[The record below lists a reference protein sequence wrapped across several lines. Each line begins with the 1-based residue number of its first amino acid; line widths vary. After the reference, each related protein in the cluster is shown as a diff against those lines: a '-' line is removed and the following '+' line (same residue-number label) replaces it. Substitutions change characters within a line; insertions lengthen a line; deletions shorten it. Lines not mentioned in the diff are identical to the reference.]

1 MTITLEKMTITDCNN
16 YLSFAI
22 KDYAKDKIMAGTWNE
37 DEAIQLAAKSFNELL
52 PEGKDTKYEYLYSI
66 KEDLLDKSVGFLWV
80 HLNKTPYDSKLF
92 IYDFIIFE
100 EFRNVGYGR
109 QTIACL
115 TENAKGINV
124 SQIDLHVFAHN
135 KGAIHLYE
143 QTGFKATD
151 ISMSKQI
158 K

>member
-1 MTITLEKMTITDCNN
+1 MTITLKEMTATDYEK

-22 KDYAKDKIMAGTWNE
+22 KDYAKDKITAGTWNE
-37 DEAIQLAAKSFNELL
+37 EEAISLATKSFSELL
-52 PEGKDTKYEYLYSI
+52 PSGKDTKNEYLYSI
-66 KEDLLDKSVGFLWV
+66 EDDSVDKKVGFLWV
-80 HLNKTPYDSKLF
+80 HLNKTLYDSKLF
-92 IYDFIIFE
+92 IYDFIVFE
-100 EFRNVGYGR
+100 EYRKLGYGK
-109 QTIACL
+109 QTIYSL
-115 TENAKGINV
+115 VEKAKKMNV

-143 QTGFKATD
+143 QTGFIATD

>member
-1 MTITLEKMTITDCNN
+1 MTVTDYKK

-22 KDYAKDKIMAGTWNE
+22 KDYAQDKVTAGTWNE
-37 DEAIQLAAKSFNELL
+37 DEAIALATKSFNELL
-52 PEGKDTKYEYLYSI
+52 PEGKDTKNEYLYSI
-66 KEDLLDKSVGFLWV
+66 VDDSTEKKVGFLWV
-80 HLNKTPYDSKLF
+80 HLNKTLYDSKFF
-92 IYDFIIFE
+92 IYDFIVFE
-100 EFRNVGYGR
+100 DFRNLGYGR

-115 TENAKGINV
+115 DKKAKEMNV

-143 QTGFKATD
+143 QTGFIPTD

-158 K
+158 H

>member
-1 MTITLEKMTITDCNN
+1 MTIILKEMDATDYEK

-22 KDYAKDKIMAGTWNE
+22 EDYAKDKVTAGTWNE
-37 DEAIQLAAKSFNELL
+37 EEAIDLATKSFNKLL
-52 PEGKDTKYEYLYSI
+52 PEGKDTKNDYLYSI
-66 KEDLLDKSVGFLWV
+66 EDNSLDKKVGFLWV
-80 HLNKTPYDSKLF
+80 HLNKTLYGSKLF
-92 IYDFIIFE
+92 IYDFIVFE
-100 EFRNVGYGR
+100 AFRNLGYGK
-109 QTIACL
+109 QTITCL
-115 TENAKGINV
+115 VEKAKKMDV

-143 QTGFKATD
+143 QTGFVATD

>member
-1 MTITLEKMTITDCNN
+1 MAITLREMTIADYER

-22 KDYAKDKIMAGTWNE
+22 EDYAQDKVTAGTWNKE
-37 DEAIQLAAKSFNELL
+37 EAIGLATKSFNELL
-52 PEGKDTKYEYLYSI
+52 PEGTDTKNEFLYSI
-66 KEDLLDKSVGFLWV
+66 EEDSMDKKVGFLWV

-92 IYDFIIFE
+92 IYDFIIFQ
-100 EFRNVGYGR
+100 EFRNMGYGK

-115 TENAKGINV
+115 DKKARGMNV

-143 QTGFKATD
+143 QAGFLPTD
-151 ISMSKQI
+151 ISMSKQL

>member
-1 MTITLEKMTITDCNN
+1 MTIILKEMTVTDYKK

-22 KDYAKDKIMAGTWNE
+22 KDYAQDKVTAGTWNE
-37 DEAIQLAAKSFNELL
+37 DEAIALATKSFNELL
-52 PEGKDTKYEYLYSI
+52 PEGKDTKNEYLYSI
-66 KEDLLDKSVGFLWV
+66 VDDSTEKKVGFLWV
-80 HLNKTPYDSKLF
+80 HLNKTLYDSKFF
-92 IYDFIIFE
+92 IYDFIVFE
-100 EFRNVGYGR
+100 DFRNLGYGR

-115 TENAKGINV
+115 DKKAKEMNV

-143 QTGFKATD
+143 QTGFIPTD

-158 K
+158 H

>member
-1 MTITLEKMTITDCNN
+1 MKIVLKEMDVSDYEK

-22 KDYAKDKIMAGTWNE
+22 EDYAKDKVTAGTWNE
-37 DEAIQLAAKSFNELL
+37 EEAICLATKSFNELL
-52 PEGKDTKYEYLYSI
+52 PEGKDTKNDYLYSI
-66 KEDLLDKSVGFLWV
+66 ENSLDTKIGFLWV
-80 HLNKTPYDSKLF
+80 HLNRTPYASKLF

-100 EFRNVGYGR
+100 AFRNLGYGK
-109 QTIACL
+109 QTLTCL
-115 TENAKGINV
+115 DEKAKEMHV

-143 QTGFKATD
+143 QTGFVATD

>member
-1 MTITLEKMTITDCNN
+1 MTIILKEMTATDYEK

-22 KDYAKDKIMAGTWNE
+22 KDYAQDKITAGTWNPE
-37 DEAIQLAAKSFNELL
+37 EAISLATKSFNELL
-52 PEGKDTKYEYLYSI
+52 PEGKETRNEFLYAIEEDSI
-66 KEDLLDKSVGFLWV
+66 DQKVGFLWV

-92 IYDFIIFE
+92 IYDFIVFE
-100 EFRNVGYGR
+100 EFRKLGYGK
-109 QTIACL
+109 QTIYAL
-115 TENAKGINV
+115 VEKAKEMDV
-124 SQIDLHVFAHN
+124 AQIDLHVFAHN

-143 QTGFKATD
+143 QTGFIATD